1 MKTTRLL
8 VTLIAL
14 LGVWQCMFAENQAYA
29 VLDDNG
35 LLTFYYNENKPATGA
50 YDIPWDT
57 NNPGW
62 YDDSENILSVA
73 FDASFSSYRLESAA
87 NMFKWCS
94 NLTSINFANFNTE
107 SVTNMSGMFSYCY
120 ALSSLD
126 LSTFNT
132 SNVTN
137 MAGMFQNSSGLETLT
152 LPQNIN
158 TEKVTNMGSMFWGCK
173 KLSRLDLSSFDTE
186 NVTNM
191 SYMFCEC
198 WKLGAPEEPEEPE
211 NTEEPEN
218 PWSLDLSSFNTSNVV
233 RMDYMFKE
241 CKALQSITFSNN
253 FNTSNVNRME
263 YMFIDCFALQS
274 LDLSSFNTSK
284 IKNMD
289 HMFSGCTSLTAIVL
303 SSFDTSNVTN
313 MQYMFNNCS
322 SLGSL
327 NLSSFDTSNVTT
339 MQYMFK
345 GCSSLSSLDLSNF
358 ETSQVKN
365 MSYMFRDCSGL
376 TDLDLSN
383 FDTSSLSS
391 MAFMFYNCT
400 ELTSVNIK
408 NFKQTNII
416 DARSMFY
423 NCKKLEEILCTKF
436 WQISGTYSQQL
447 FYECKSII
455 GGRGTIYGY
464 GNKQD
469 YEYSR
474 PDGGPNNPGY
484 FTDAKPYAI
493 LSDGVLTFYYDL
505 DMKNRTGTYFA
516 FPTDNVAPKW
526 TSSEYASAITTVTFD
541 ASFSKHTEVYSTKSL
556 FSGLSNLTDVND
568 LFNLNTSKVT
578 DMSEMFDGCS
588 SLTSLDLL
596 TLNTQ
601 NVTDMSEMFK
611 GCSSLTSLNVTLF
624 DVANVNNMT
633 EMFYGCSSLTT
644 IYCNNDWSANG
655 NVTSSDNMFT
665 GCPFVVGNNVTIA
678 YAKPSDGG
686 YFSIVKEAYAELTEE
701 NGTLTFYY
709 DFDKDTREGTI
720 YNLPWVGDD
729 AGWYNDR
736 YYIYRVKFDESFSK
750 FKLKTAHRMFANLD
764 YLQNIVGFE
773 YFNTEDISDMSEMFY
788 STDGLRIL
796 DLRKLDVSSVTD
808 MSRMFCYCGSINYIY
823 CNDNWAASGKVTSSD
838 EMFKGCNYL
847 KGNNEDD
854 YIYDDSK
861 LTVDYAKPIADGGY
875 FTRLEPYAVIEGKN
889 LTFYY
894 GGGKTYDANNYDFDW
909 TTNNGNWKTAATN
922 ITTVT
927 FDESFIDYKEL
938 TSTAD
943 MFSGLTHITTI
954 NGIFNLNLSNV
965 TAMDRMFNGCSALTT
980 IYCNDD
986 WSYLNQKEG
995 FTSTDMFNGCG
1006 FSNYDASK
1014 VTVAYAKRKDAG
1026 GYFTTYS
1033 VAYAVHYGN
1042 TLSFYFDD
1050 QKSNL
1055 EGTIYELTWDENPE
1069 WMPELND
1076 DYEEGEAWAPARKSA
1091 KAEDEIEEI
1100 TKVVFDQSFADYDGL
1115 TNARY
1120 MFANLKSLT
1129 QITGLEYLN
1138 TSNVTDMSYMFY
1150 CCTSLTSLDLSTF
1163 NTSKV
1168 TDMTG
1173 MFSFMDPYYNE
1184 YPEEYYAPNYEQ
1196 MENNLASIIF
1206 SSGFDTKNVESMD
1219 MMFFGCDN
1227 LTSLDLSNFNTANVY
1242 GMRTMFWGC
1251 SGLTNLDLSNFI
1263 TTNVRNMY
1271 GLFYGCSGLTSLNV
1285 SSFNTR
1291 NVENMSYMFTECSGL
1306 TSLDLR
1312 NFNVDYVEYMFAGCS
1327 NLETIY
1333 CNDYWSE
1340 WEYGLFFDCNKLVG
1354 GNGTTYEDYVNNDY
1368 YGYAQPDGEEDEPGF
1383 FTYQAINLTLCDNQ
1397 DNSNTLA
1404 VYDDKEIANVILSG
1418 RTLYTDGDWNTL
1430 CLPFNVGNEV
1440 NGLDGTPLAGAT
1452 VMTLAYEDTGFNTET
1467 GALTL
1472 NFEEVDCISAGAP
1485 YLIKWEDPDKTLPD
1499 IVNPTFSNVTICNI
1513 PTEYALIETDDVDF
1527 IGNFN
1532 PFSIGAAGDNTKLYL
1547 GTNNGLHYPNGAST
1561 FYGFRAYF
1569 QLKNDLIAG
1578 EGEGATQIKAINLN
1592 FGDEENGIQEITTDS
1607 NTSNSSNTFFTLDGR
1622 RLHSEPATPGIYIH
1636 NGRKIMIK

>member
-8 VTLIAL
+8 VLLIAL
-14 LGVWQCMFAENQAYA
+14 LGVWQGMFAENQAYA

-35 LLTFYYNENKPATGA
+35 QLTFYYNENKPASGA
-50 YDIPWDT
+50 YDIPWD
-57 NNPGW
+57 NYNPGW
-62 YDDSENILSVA
+62 YKDRENILTVA

-87 NMFKWCS
+87 NMFKSCY
-94 NLTSINFANFNTE
+94 NLTSIDFANFNTE

-173 KLSRLDLSSFDTE
+173 KLSSLDLSSFDTE
-186 NVTNM
+186 NVTDM
-191 SYMFCEC
+191 SYMFYQC
-198 WKLGAPEEPEEPE
+198 WKLG
-211 NTEEPEN
+211 
-218 PWSLDLSSFNTSNVV
+218 SLDLSSFNTSNVV
-233 RMDYMFKE
+233 RMDYMFNE

-253 FNTSNVNRME
+253 FNTSNVNKME
-263 YMFIDCFALQS
+263 YMFKDCFALQS
-274 LDLSSFNTSK
+274 LDLSSFNTSQ
-284 IKNMD
+284 ITNMD
-289 HMFSGCTSLTAIVL
+289 YMFSGCNSLTAIVL

-327 NLSSFDTSNVTT
+327 NLSSFDTSKVTN
-339 MQYMFK
+339 MRYMFY

-455 GGRGTIYGY
+455 GGRGTTYGY

-474 PDGGPNNPGY
+474 PDGGPNYPGY

-526 TSSEYASAITTVTFD
+526 TSTEYASAITTVTFD

-556 FSGLSNLTDVND
+556 FSGLSNLTDVNN

-624 DVANVNNMT
+624 DVANVTNMT

-729 AGWYNDR
+729 AEWYNDR
-736 YYIYRVKFDESFSK
+736 YDIYRVKFDKSFSG

-796 DLRKLDVSSVTD
+796 DLRKLNVSSVTNMD
-808 MSRMFCYCGSINYIY
+808 RMFYYCGSIEHIY
-823 CNDNWAASGKVTSSD
+823 CNDDWSASGKVTSSD
-838 EMFKGCNYL
+838 EMFTGCYGL
-847 KGNNEDD
+847 KYKDNNAN
-854 YIYDDSK
+854 
-861 LTVDYAKPIADGGY
+861 VNYAKPSIDGGN
-875 FTRLEPYAVIEGKN
+875 FTRLEPYAVLEGTN

-909 TTNNGNWKTAATN
+909 KNNGNWKTATNMAT

-927 FDESFIDYKEL
+927 FDESFINNDEL

-943 MFSGLTHITTI
+943 MFRGLTHLTTV
-954 NGIFNLNLSNV
+954 NGIFNLNLSNI
-965 TAMDRMFNGCSALTT
+965 TEMDRMFNGCSALTT

-986 WSYLNQKEG
+986 WSYLNQKTG
-995 FTSTDMFNGCG
+995 FTSTDMFKGCG

-1014 VTVAYAKRKDAG
+1014 VTVAYAKRIANG

-1033 VAYAVHYGN
+1033 VPYAVQDGN
-1042 TLSFYFDD
+1042 TLSFFFDD
-1050 QKSNL
+1050 QMSIR
-1055 EGTIYELTWDENPE
+1055 EGNIYELTWNDYPG
-1069 WMPELND
+1069 WMPEL
-1076 DYEEGEAWAPARKSA
+1076 YEEEGEAWAPARKSA

-1100 TKVVFDQSFADYDGL
+1100 TEVVFNQSFADYDGL

-1129 QITGLEYLN
+1129 QITRLEYLN
-1138 TSNVTDMSYMFY
+1138 TSNVTDMSFMFY
-1150 CCTSLTSLDLSTF
+1150 GCSSLTSLNLSSF

-1168 TDMTG
+1168 TNMEG
-1173 MFSFMDPYYNE
+1173 MFSFIDPSYKNQLDGEWSQPYYDLLE
-1184 YPEEYYAPNYEQ
+1184 S
-1196 MENNLASIIF
+1196 NLASINL
-1206 SSGFDTKNVESMD
+1206 SSFDTRNVQSMTQ
-1219 MMFFGCDN
+1219 MFLGCDK
-1227 LTSLDLSNFNTANVY
+1227 LTNLDLSSFNTANVY
-1242 GMRTMFWGC
+1242 GMRSMFYGC
-1251 SGLTNLDLSNFI
+1251 SSLTRLDVSSFNTANVWDMFGMFYGCSSLTNLDV
-1263 TTNVRNMY
+1263 T
-1271 GLFYGCSGLTSLNV
+1271 
-1285 SSFNTR
+1285 SFNTR
-1291 NVENMSYMFTECSGL
+1291 NVGNMSYMFTECSGL

-1333 CNDYWSE
+1333 CNDNWDDWGAFY
-1340 WEYGLFFDCNKLVG
+1340 DCENLVG
-1354 GNGTTYEDYVNNDY
+1354 GQGTRLIDIDDYDEDPW
-1368 YGYAQPDGEEDEPGF
+1368 GFAHPDGGPDDPGF
-1383 FTYQAINLTLCDNQ
+1383 FTYQAINLTLNDDQ
-1397 DNSNTLA
+1397 DNSNILA
-1404 VYDDKEIANVILSG
+1404 IYDDREVASVTLSG

-1430 CLPFNVGNEV
+1430 CLPFNVGDED

-1527 IGNFN
+1527 VGNFN

-1578 EGEGATQIKAINLN
+1578 EGEGASQIKAINLH
-1592 FGDEENGIQEITTDS
+1592 FGDEENGIFLMEDGRS
-1607 NTSNSSNTFFTLDGR
+1607 KMEDAWYSLDGR
-1622 RLHSEPATPGIYIH
+1622 RLLEKPTQKGMYIN
-1636 NGRKIMIK
+1636 NGRKVMIK